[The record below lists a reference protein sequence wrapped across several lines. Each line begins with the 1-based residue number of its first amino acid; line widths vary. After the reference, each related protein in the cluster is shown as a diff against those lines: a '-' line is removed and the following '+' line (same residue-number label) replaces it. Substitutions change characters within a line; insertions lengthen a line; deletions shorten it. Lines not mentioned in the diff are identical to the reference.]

1 MLQAVELLA
10 TIPTAILLAVLFS
23 QLAILIIRRPVK
35 FPVGYTPSVTVLI
48 PAHNEGPHIRATVDA
63 VLNSGYPGRLRATV
77 IDDGSTDQTPQVLKD
92 YSKNKQVRV
101 LRTNHIGKSHAL
113 NRALKLAATEIV
125 ITIDGDTRLER
136 GSIERLVA
144 PFSDR
149 HVAATTGVIKVENTR
164 RPLSWFQRLEYL
176 NFAFFKSV
184 CERIGAV
191 IAASGPL
198 SAFRRKYLLE
208 AGGFSPY
215 TFLEDFDVA
224 LKLIKRGYKTRFV
237 DTAYCY
243 TFVPEKLMELAR
255 QRFRWT
261 RGGAQI
267 IKTHFDMFLNR
278 KYRGP
283 GMYSLPLLS
292 YWYIHSVLIGIALI
306 LQIVLGYHDFFLANG
321 VVFSWDVAQY
331 FFYWFSVFGIIN
343 VAWNVLIG
351 EWSLTLLSALNMLLL
366 TLTYGIFL
374 AALRKF
380 REPFTIKD
388 LIAFIFMFPYWL
400 VLMFVHSMSNI
411 EWSKKRGK
419 NWWEK

>member
-1 MLQAVELLA
+1 MLQIVELLA
-10 TIPTAILLAVLFS
+10 VIPTAILLAVLFS
-23 QLAILIIRRPVK
+23 QLGILLVRRPVK
-35 FPVGYTPSVTVLI
+35 FPLGYTPSVTVLI
-48 PAHNEGPHIRATVDA
+48 PAHNEGPYIKTTLDA
-63 VLNSGYPGRLRATV
+63 VLNSGYPGRLKAIV
-77 IDDGSTDQTPQVLKD
+77 INDGSTDETPRVLKA
-92 YSKNKQVRV
+92 YSGTPRVRI
-101 LRTNHIGKSHAL
+101 LKTNHIGKSRAL
-113 NRALKLAATEIV
+113 NKALRLAKSEIV

-144 PFSDR
+144 PFSDKM
-149 HVAATTGVIKVENTR
+149 VAATTGVIKVENTR
-164 RPLSWFQRLEYL
+164 KPLSWFQRLEYL

-198 SAFRRKYLLE
+198 SAFRRKALLE

-215 TFLEDFDVA
+215 TFLEDFDIA
-224 LKLIKRGYKTRFV
+224 LKLIKKGHKTRFV

-243 TFVPEKLMELAR
+243 TFVPEKLWELAR

-267 IKTHFDMFLNR
+267 IKTHFDMFLRR

-292 YWYIHSVLIGIALI
+292 YWYIHSVLIGIALT

-321 VVFSWDVAQY
+321 VVFSMDVAQY
-331 FFYWFSVFGIIN
+331 FFYWFSVFGIIS
-343 VAWNVLIG
+343 VAWNVLLG
-351 EWSLTLLSALNMLLL
+351 EWSLTLLSALNMVLL
-366 TLTYGIFL
+366 TCTYGIFL
-374 AALRKF
+374 VALRKF
-380 REPFTIKD
+380 REPFTLKD
-388 LIAFIFMFPYWL
+388 IAAFIFMFPYWL
-400 VLMFVHSMSNI
+400 VLMFVHSLSNI
-411 EWSKKRGK
+411 EWSRKRGK

>member
-1 MLQAVELLA
+1 
-10 TIPTAILLAVLFS
+10 
-23 QLAILIIRRPVK
+23 
-35 FPVGYTPSVTVLI
+35 
-48 PAHNEGPHIRATVDA
+48 
-63 VLNSGYPGRLRATV
+63 
-77 IDDGSTDQTPQVLKD
+77 
-92 YSKNKQVRV
+92 
-101 LRTNHIGKSHAL
+101 
-113 NRALKLAATEIV
+113 
-125 ITIDGDTRLER
+125 
-136 GSIERLVA
+136 
-144 PFSDR
+144 
-149 HVAATTGVIKVENTR
+149 
-164 RPLSWFQRLEYL
+164 
-176 NFAFFKSV
+176 
-184 CERIGAV
+184 
-191 IAASGPL
+191 
-198 SAFRRKYLLE
+198 
-208 AGGFSPY
+208 
-215 TFLEDFDVA
+215 
-224 LKLIKRGYKTRFV
+224 
-237 DTAYCY
+237 
-243 TFVPEKLMELAR
+243 
-255 QRFRWT
+255 
-261 RGGAQI
+261 
-267 IKTHFDMFLNR
+267 MFLNR